1 MRTQKKKAPRKAQSK
16 TYMYHTTGRKAE
28 QMDYVSELLA
38 MAEQSQMALINENAS
53 ILEAYENGE
62 IDDIENFDPYMSGDL
77 EDADFVRDEF

>member
-1 MRTQKKKAPRKAQSK
+1 
-16 TYMYHTTGRKAE
+16 MYHTTGRKAE

-62 IDDIENFDPYMSGDL
+62 IDDIVNFDPYMSGDL